1 MAQIAQHGASVIV
14 DGRSIGNRR
23 RTERLLLLL
32 ANESI
37 FLQFSGSHQE
47 VIKEQASTIV
57 ANAHGGLVK
66 LRNKVKSGQ
75 KLTLLNKR
83 KCQKVQSRVV
93 WTRSLQHGQHLVA
106 FEFHRPTPS
115 IWPVANV
122 PNDWIPWIDRRP
134 QSARSVGV
142 IRRPGLRVRRSSPS

>member
-1 MAQIAQHGASVIV
+1 MAQSARNSASVTV
-14 DGRSIGNRR
+14 DGRLTGNRR

-37 FLQFSGSHQE
+37 FFQFGGAHQE
-47 VIKEQASTIV
+47 LIQEQATSIV

-66 LRNKVKSGQ
+66 LRNRVKSGQ
-75 KLTLLNKR
+75 KLILLSKQ
-83 KCQKVQSRVV
+83 KCQKVRSRVV
-93 WTRSLQHGQHLVA
+93 WTRALQDGQHLVA

-122 PNDWIPWIDRRP
+122 PKDWIPWLDRRP
-134 QSARSVGV
+134 QEVRLVRV
-142 IRRPGLRVRRSSPS
+142 IRRQGLRVRRSSPS